1 MKKSI
6 FNILLALIFLVVF
19 NTVFFII
26 GGAEHPASVWIS
38 YGFIHFSYV
47 MVLITPLFVRK
58 SSSASVFGLSLYAV
72 SSVYFFAEFAAGL
85 IFVLIESETY
95 TAALVTQIIIAGIYA
110 AALLSNLSANEKT
123 ADSVERRE
131 NEVAYIKAAASRIK
145 YLAGKAS
152 DKNANRQIKI
162 IYDLLNSSQ
171 THSDAA
177 VKVLEQQI
185 EDKISELEN
194 AVAADETETIIAVS
208 HNIAE
213 ITEER
218 NRILKLSN

>member
-6 FNILLALIFLVVF
+6 LRILLGLVFLAVF
-19 NTVFFII
+19 NAVFFMA
-26 GGAEHPASVWIS
+26 GGAEHSASVWIS
-38 YGFIHFSYV
+38 YGLIHFSYL
-47 MVLITPLFVRK
+47 MVLITPLLVRK
-58 SSSASVFGLSLYAV
+58 SSSAAVFGISLYAV
-72 SSVYFFAEFAAGL
+72 SSVYFFTEFAAGL
-85 IFVLIESETY
+85 VFILVAGESY

-110 AALLSNLSANEKT
+110 VALLSNLSANEKT

-152 DKNANRQIKI
+152 DKNANRQIER

-185 EDKISELEN
+185 ADKISKLEN

-208 HNIAE
+208 HDIAA

-218 NRILKLSN
+218 NRILKLLN